1 MMSRLLVA
9 TMADASAPNIDPAT
23 GEPKISKRA
32 AEKEAKK
39 AAAKAK
45 KDAHKNSDSA
55 SVSTSTSKTP
65 ADPFKQGWLKG
76 VYNEKPVK
84 EVQTRFPPEPNGY
97 LHIGHAKAITVN
109 FGFAKSYGG
118 LCNLR

>member
-1 MMSRLLVA
+1 
-9 TMADASAPNIDPAT
+9 MADTETTNPDGT
-23 GEPKISKRA
+23 PKISKRA

-45 KDAHKNSDSA
+45 KEASKASA
-55 SVSTSTSKTP
+55 PSSGRTSVEP
-65 ADPFKQGWLKG
+65 VDPFKQGWLKG

-109 FGFAKSYGG
+109 FASREVMAD
-118 LCNLR
+118 NAI